1 MRCALTATSDGLVW
15 PEASACG
22 LLPSRLASV
31 TVPAM
36 KSVQYRWPGSTPV
49 PDSESVART
58 VLSLAA
64 VRAAVALPPAA
75 GADPPPTPP
84 GFPGP
89 PLGPGPPSPGM
100 GDPARPRRRTRTA
113 PPALPPPLAPRNL
126 LQALL

>member
-1 MRCALTATSDGLVW
+1 MWLPSTAISDGLVW
-15 PEASACG
+15 PETITCG

-64 VRAAVALPPAA
+64 VRAAVALPPAG
-75 GADPPPTPP
+75 GAHPPPPP
-84 GFPGP
+84 QDFPRP
-89 PLGPGPPSPGM
+89 RLG
-100 GDPARPRRRTRTA
+100 PARPA
-113 PPALPPPLAPRNL
+113 AVVGEPAGPP
-126 LQALL
+126 

>member
-64 VRAAVALPPAA
+64 VRAAVAVPAAA
-75 GADPPPTPP
+75 GADRPPTPP
-84 GFPGP
+84 GFPRAHLVP
-89 PLGPGPPSPGM
+89 GPGSPEVG
-100 GDPARPRRRTRTA
+100 GPARPRT
-113 PPALPPPLAPRNL
+113 
-126 LQALL
+126 

>member
-64 VRAAVALPPAA
+64 VRAAVAVPPAA
-75 GADPPPTPP
+75 GADRPVTVPELPRPR
-84 GFPGP
+84 
-89 PLGPGPPSPGM
+89 LGPVHVSAGVGN
-100 GDPARPRRRTRTA
+100 PARPRSVALTP
-113 PPALPPPLAPRNL
+113 PPALPPQLARL
-126 LQALL
+126 